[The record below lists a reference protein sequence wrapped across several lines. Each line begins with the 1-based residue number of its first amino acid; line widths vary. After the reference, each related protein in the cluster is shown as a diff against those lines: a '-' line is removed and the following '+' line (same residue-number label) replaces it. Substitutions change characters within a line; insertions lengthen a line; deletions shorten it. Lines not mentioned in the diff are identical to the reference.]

1 MTGFICM
8 ALVAFSL
15 KTVVIDPGH
24 GGKDPGCVSRDGKT
38 YEKTITLDI
47 SKRFAEKISAAYPE
61 VKVIMTRT
69 EDVYVTLADR
79 ADIANKADADLFV
92 SIHVN
97 SIDKGTA
104 ANGYSIHC
112 LGQSSRKGNDLFSK
126 NLDLCRRENS
136 VITLEDN
143 YKSTYKGFDPSDPKS
158 YILFSLMQNA
168 HLENSLRFAEDI
180 ADAMKGGPIKTN
192 RGVSQDP
199 FLVLWRTTM
208 PSVLIETG
216 FMSNPDD
223 LAALKSEAECDEIA
237 SRLLQAFSVFKTR
250 YDSSMGSGTAPEAPK
265 AEAESKTAPEEA
277 KAPEA
282 QATETTAP
290 KEAGAKPATEESKVA
305 GSESKPASGVV
316 YGTQVLATSRRMDS
330 KDSYFQG
337 YEPMELPAGKL
348 YKYIIGTGDEKIA
361 REKNK
366 KIIKYFPDSF
376 LVRIDGEKVERI
388 R

>member
-1 MTGFICM
+1 MTGVFCM
-8 ALVAFSL
+8 ALLAWSL

-47 SKRFAEKISAAYPE
+47 SKRFAQKISAAYPE

-79 ADIANKADADLFV
+79 ADIANKANADLFV

-97 SIDKGTA
+97 SIDKGTT

-143 YKSTYKGFDPSDPKS
+143 YKSTYKGFDPSDAKS
-158 YILFSLMQNA
+158 YIIFSLMQNA
-168 HLENSLRFAEDI
+168 HLENSLRFAEDV
-180 ADAMKGGPIKTN
+180 AEALSGGPIKTN

-223 LAALKSEAECDEIA
+223 LAALKSETDCDEIA
-237 SRLLQAFSVFKTR
+237 KRLLQAFSAFKMR
-250 YDSSMGSGTAPEAPK
+250 YDSSMGAGETKP
-265 AEAESKTAPEEA
+265 AEKPVE
-277 KAPEA
+277 
-282 QATETTAP
+282 
-290 KEAGAKPATEESKVA
+290 AKPAKTDSVAKADPA
-305 GSESKPASGVV
+305 GSEKKDSVKLEEKPAVNV
-316 YGTQVLATSRRMDS
+316 FYGTQVLATSRRMSS

-337 YEPMELPAGKL
+337 YEPIEVQSGRL
-348 YKYIIGTGDEKIA
+348 YKYIIGTGDEKSA
-361 REKNK
+361 REKFS
-366 KIIKYFPDSF
+366 KIKRYFPDSF
-376 LVRIDGEKVERI
+376 LVKAEGENVVRI

>member
-1 MTGFICM
+1 MTGLICM

-24 GGKDPGCVSRDGKT
+24 GGKDPGCISRDGKT

-47 SKRFAEKISAAYPE
+47 SKRFAQKISAAYPE
-61 VKVIMTRT
+61 VKVIMTRS

-79 ADIANKADADLFV
+79 ADVANKAGADLFV

-180 ADAMKGGPIKTN
+180 ADAMKDGPIKTN

-223 LAALKSEAECDEIA
+223 LAALRSESGCDEIA
-237 SRLLQAFSVFKTR
+237 SRLLQAFSVFKMR
-250 YDSSMGSGTAPEAPK
+250 YDSSMGAGEAK
-265 AEAESKTAPEEA
+265 EEKEVKESKESSEEA
-277 KAPEA
+277 KPEA
-282 QATETTAP
+282 VEQ
-290 KEAGAKPATEESKVA
+290 
-305 GSESKPASGVV
+305 KPASGVV
-316 YGTQVLATSRRMDS
+316 YGTQVLATSRRMDP

-337 YEPMELPAGKL
+337 YEPMELPAGKM
-348 YKYIIGTGDEKIA
+348 YKYIIGTGDEKTA

-366 KIIKYFPDSF
+366 KIVKYFPDSF
-376 LVRIDGEKVERI
+376 LVRIDGEKIERI